1 MSALCSSASDTAST
15 PGSRRSAAVSS
26 DSITNVCPSRGVS
39 VRSASKCEFI
49 DRTSCSKPLKTDSR
63 TIIAAT
69 GTATD
74 TTLTPAIRLITEWDF
89 FEKK

>member
-26 DSITNVCPSRGVS
+26 DSIPNVCPSRGVS

-63 TIIAAT
+63 TIIPAT
-69 GTATD
+69 G

>member
-1 MSALCSSASDTAST
+1 MSAFCSRASDTAST
-15 PGSRRSAAVSS
+15 PGTRRSAAVSS
-26 DSITNVCPSRGVS
+26 DPTTNVRPARGVS

-49 DRTSCSKPLKTDSR
+49 VRTNCSKPLKTDSR

-69 GTATD
+69 GTASD
-74 TTLTPAIRLITEWDF
+74 TTLTPAIRLITAWDF